1 MVILSYGESM
11 NQIKGIL
18 FDSGDTLVRPK
29 AGSWF
34 PKQHFIDPLEARG
47 IRDARMDTFDEALV
61 LGLRYLDDNH
71 YLAADEKIERSQFRS
86 ACRLILEALGVES
99 PSEMLIS
106 DILRPFDEEVGI
118 EPFPD
123 TLPTLTELR
132 DSGIKLGIVSD
143 NWPSLDRRYRELGL
157 RDFFDAFVISS
168 LVGRSKPS
176 ARMYRVGIA
185 EIGLEPQSLMFVDDS
200 VENVKAAMNLGM
212 VGMVIA
218 RYQRIPETDLPVA
231 PAWRK

>member
-29 AGSWF
+29 ARSWF

-47 IRDARMDTFDEALV
+47 IRDARMDRFDEALV

-71 YLAADEKIERSQFRS
+71 YLAADEKIERSRFRT
-86 ACRLILEALGVES
+86 AYRLILEALGIES
-99 PSEMLIS
+99 PSERLIS

-132 DSGIKLGIVSD
+132 RPLQD
-143 NWPSLDRRYRELGL
+143 
-157 RDFFDAFVISS
+157 ISS
-168 LVGRSKPS
+168 RTS
-176 ARMYRVGIA
+176 ARISSNTSSKTLPMSNSNPSSVGD
-185 EIGLEPQSLMFVDDS
+185 LSVSSSL
-200 VENVKAAMNLGM
+200 
-212 VGMVIA
+212 
-218 RYQRIPETDLPVA
+218 
-231 PAWRK
+231 